1 VERDTVDRPA
11 SCTLDAPAF
20 RIRADEFRGLFAR
33 SLRAVEAIDARAAR
47 VLLDLACEAE
57 LRDLLAREQRCCSFF
72 EFDIEVAGDAIA
84 LTVCVP
90 AGSEAALAFLLRLT
104 EAAPV

>member
-72 EFDIEVAGDAIA
+72 EFELDAAGDVVV
-84 LTVCVP
+84 LTVRVP
-90 AGSEAALAFLLRLT
+90 AGSEPALAFLLGL
-104 EAAPV
+104 AAPAPA